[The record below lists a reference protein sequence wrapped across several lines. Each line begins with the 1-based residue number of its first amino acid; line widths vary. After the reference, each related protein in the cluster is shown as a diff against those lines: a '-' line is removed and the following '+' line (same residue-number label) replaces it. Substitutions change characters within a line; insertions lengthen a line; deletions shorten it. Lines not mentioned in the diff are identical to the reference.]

1 MEKKVYELKIDED
14 YKYLIAPLQRREFL
28 QLEENIIA
36 DGCREPIVV
45 WNGVIV
51 DGHNRYEI
59 CTRHKIPFAIQ

>member
-45 WNGVIV
+45 WNGVR
-51 DGHNRYEI
+51 DMHSPSDTFCN
-59 CTRHKIPFAIQ
+59 TRNGF